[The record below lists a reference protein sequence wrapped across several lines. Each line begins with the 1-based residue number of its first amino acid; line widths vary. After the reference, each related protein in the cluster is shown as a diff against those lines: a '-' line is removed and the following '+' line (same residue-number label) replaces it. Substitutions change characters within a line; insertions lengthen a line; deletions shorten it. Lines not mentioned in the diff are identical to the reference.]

1 MYLTTINSDVYL
13 LFSESEKQLL
23 CILKQVLKKKKKK
36 SCYISKNHKLSEEIE
51 NGLKFCPKMSEL
63 GFNLISV

>member
-23 CILKQVLKKKKKK
+23 CILKQVLKKKKK